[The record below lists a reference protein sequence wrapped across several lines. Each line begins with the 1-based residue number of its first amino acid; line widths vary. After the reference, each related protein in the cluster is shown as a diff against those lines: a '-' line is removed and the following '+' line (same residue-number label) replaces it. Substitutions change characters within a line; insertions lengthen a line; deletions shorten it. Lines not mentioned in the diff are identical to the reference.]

1 MKILLPLLTAALALP
16 AQNLQVA
23 GLQQAVTIRRDR
35 WGVSHIYAASE
46 LPLSTLR
53 SQRSRAGTASKAKMA
68 AMKTGSAGLRMTPST
83 SAAGQLQKPR

>member
-1 MKILLPLLTAALALP
+1 MKILRLLLTAALALP

-53 SQRSRAGTASKAKMA
+53 SRRSRAGTAPKAA
-68 AMKTGSAGLRMTPST
+68 TGTIRQCRVSSLNASAG
-83 SAAGQLQKPR
+83 